1 MGKDAPTGT
10 DSPAMVRRHASTLRQ
25 AGWTDAAIDLL
36 ARAAAGRFR
45 SDIGI
50 RLDLAQALLAAG
62 RIDEAEAVRLPGPR
76 A

>member
-1 MGKDAPTGT
+1 MGKDTPTGT
-10 DSPAMVRRHASTLRQ
+10 DSPTMVRRRARTLRQ

-36 ARAAAGRFR
+36 AEAAAGRFR
-45 SDIGI
+45 ADIGI

-62 RIDEAEAVRLPGPR
+62 RIDEAEAVRLPEPR